1 MLLNY
6 QYQAYPSTQQK
17 LELNDWLRICRY
29 WYNWQLGDRF
39 RWWNENRTAVNSCP
53 LITYLPELR
62 DNPGYFSQKKLLPI
76 WKKDLV
82 TVVHSGELLD
92 FTRVPANTLQ
102 DVCKRADLAFSRFI
116 KGDCNGS
123 RSGKPRFKN
132 QARYR
137 TLKIDGKDCFS
148 VARIERK
155 WIWLKISKLK
165 GWLKVRLH
173 RPLPDGFKIKNILI
187 TKKTD
192 GWYTTLCLEDST
204 VPAFTPESVIP
215 TWDNGI
221 GLDAVLYGDDYLAT
235 SENTKLP
242 SLKSYRKNHSYL
254 VGLTQIPQF
263 NATCRVGKTLP
274 TLPMDSVRKSYL
286 EKVQT
291 KKNAKT
297 KGSKAR
303 RKLQSREARIHQ
315 RIARSRKDH
324 AYKTAHVLVR
334 TGKKVFYYE
343 NLNLT
348 GLNKRNK
355 PKPDGK
361 GGYLPNGQS
370 AKSGLNKSWLDAG
383 FGQFFEV
390 LDYIAGKAGAVTKKC
405 NPAYTSQLLSY
416 RDEFVFTDC
425 DLREYWDE
433 QEMLLVDR
441 DINAAINLKRVG
453 LGVFPT
459 IKRAHRE
466 SGYK

>member
-1 MLLNY
+1 MLFNY
-6 QYQAYPSTQQK
+6 QYQAYPSSQQK

-137 TLKIDGKDCFS
+137 TLKINGKDCFS
-148 VARIERK
+148 VARIEKK

-192 GWYTTLCLEDST
+192 GWYTTLCLKDST
-204 VPAFTPESVIP
+204 VPTLTPESVIP
-215 TWDNGI
+215 TWDNSI

-242 SLKSYRKNHSYL
+242 SLKSYRNNHS
-254 VGLTQIPQF
+254 
-263 NATCRVGKTLP
+263 
-274 TLPMDSVRKSYL
+274 DL

-343 NLNLT
+343 NLNLS

-390 LDYIAGKAGAVTKKC
+390 LDYIARKAGAVTKKC

-441 DINAAINLKRVG
+441 DVNAAINLKRVG

-459 IKRAHRE
+459 IKRRKGNPVIDSSITNSTSKEVLVALRSARSLHLTDRE
-466 SGYK
+466 V